1 MTNEEIIEQLQTN
14 QGNRQQLLMQ
24 LWRQNQGL
32 ILQVIR
38 PYMGPAGND
47 AEDCWQNAFLGL
59 CTAAERYDPSHG
71 VLFASY
77 LPYWI
82 RCEVSRSAHTM
93 RYTKRLPEYLQQR
106 MRDYDRYVTEYQKRH
121 GAAPPEWAIRYE
133 LQLSKDQLC
142 RLQDAMTQAR
152 TISLSVPFPNTD
164 GVTLEDVIPDNTDQI
179 GRLCDQID
187 AELDA
192 AVLWGEVDKLADRQA
207 ESIRIK
213 YQDNISTAEVAH
225 RMQLTQ
231 GQARDAIERGCR
243 KLARKRVIRRIA
255 RERGYS
261 SNDLFGCGLSRFRHN
276 GSGIENVVIKR
287 LEGF

>member
-1 MTNEEIIEQLQTN
+1 
-14 QGNRQQLLMQ
+14 
-24 LWRQNQGL
+24 
-32 ILQVIR
+32 
-38 PYMGPAGND
+38 
-47 AEDCWQNAFLGL
+47 
-59 CTAAERYDPSHG
+59 
-71 VLFASY
+71 
-77 LPYWI
+77 
-82 RCEVSRSAHTM
+82 
-93 RYTKRLPEYLQQR
+93 
-106 MRDYDRYVTEYQKRH
+106 
-121 GAAPPEWAIRYE
+121 
-133 LQLSKDQLC
+133 
-142 RLQDAMTQAR
+142 MTQAR

>member
-133 LQLSKDQLC
+133 LQLSKDQLS

-152 TISLSVPFPNTD
+152 TVSLDVPFPNTD